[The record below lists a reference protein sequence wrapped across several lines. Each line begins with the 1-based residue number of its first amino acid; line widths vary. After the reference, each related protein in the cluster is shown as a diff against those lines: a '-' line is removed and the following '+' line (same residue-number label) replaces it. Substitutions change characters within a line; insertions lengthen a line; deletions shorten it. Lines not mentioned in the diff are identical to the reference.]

1 MLYRKPR
8 GMRLLWKLGVVVTA
22 LMLTS
27 CGASWHL
34 KRAIAKNPALAR
46 DTVLRIDTTIISQ
59 SVELRDTILIK
70 EVDTIRVVKNGVVV
84 DIRRSFD
91 TIEVDVECPPD
102 TIRILKEIPM
112 VQIVPE
118 KKERNLAIGGV
129 VGFILALV
137 LIRVAGRLIK

>member
-1 MLYRKPR
+1 
-8 GMRLLWKLGVVVTA
+8 MRLLWKLKVVAIA

-34 KRAIAKNPALAR
+34 KRAIAKNPALAQ
-46 DTVLRIDTTIISQ
+46 DTVLRIDTTIISR
-59 SVELRDTILIK
+59 SVEIRDTIVIK

-91 TIEVDVECPPD
+91 TIEVDVQCPPD
-102 TIRILKEIPM
+102 TIRVFKEVPM

-118 KKERNLAIGGV
+118 KKERNIALGGV
-129 VGFILALV
+129 IGFILALV
-137 LIRVAGRLIK
+137 LIRVAGRFIK

>member
-8 GMRLLWKLGVVVTA
+8 GMRLLWKLGAVSIA

-46 DTVLRIDTTIISQ
+46 DTVLRIDTTIIKE

-118 KKERNLAIGGV
+118 KKERNIALGGV
-129 VGFILALV
+129 IGFILALV

>member
-1 MLYRKPR
+1 
-8 GMRLLWKLGVVVTA
+8 MRLLWKLGVVSTA

-46 DTVLRIDTTIISQ
+46 DTVVKIDTTIISQ
-59 SVELRDTILIK
+59 SVEMRDTIFIK
-70 EVDTIRVVKNGVVV
+70 EVDTIQVVKNGVVV

-91 TIEVDVECPPD
+91 TIEVDVQCPPD
-102 TIRILKEIPM
+102 TIRVLKEIPM

-118 KKERNLAIGGV
+118 KKERNIAIGGAI
-129 VGFILALV
+129 GFILALV

>member
-1 MLYRKPR
+1 
-8 GMRLLWKLGVVVTA
+8 MRLLWKLSLVSIA

-46 DTVLRIDTTIISQ
+46 DTVVRIDTTIISQ
-59 SVELRDTILIK
+59 SVEIRDTIFIK
-70 EVDTIRVVKNGVVV
+70 EVDTIQVVKNGVVV

-91 TIEVDVECPPD
+91 TIEVDVQCPPD
-102 TIRILKEIPM
+102 TIRVFKEVPM

-118 KKERNLAIGGV
+118 KKERNIALGGV
-129 VGFILALV
+129 IGFILALV
-137 LIRVAGRLIK
+137 LIRVAGRLMK

>member
-1 MLYRKPR
+1 
-8 GMRLLWKLGVVVTA
+8 MRLLWKLSLVSIA

-59 SVELRDTILIK
+59 SVEMRDTIFIK
-70 EVDTIRVVKNGVVV
+70 EVDTIQVVKNGVVV

-91 TIEVDVECPPD
+91 TIEVDVQCPPD
-102 TIRILKEIPM
+102 TIRVFKEVPM

>member
-1 MLYRKPR
+1 
-8 GMRLLWKLGVVVTA
+8 MRLLWKLSLVSIA

-46 DTVLRIDTTIISQ
+46 DTVVRIDTTIISQ
-59 SVELRDTILIK
+59 SVEIRDTIFIK
-70 EVDTIRVVKNGVVV
+70 EVDTIQVVKNGVVV

-91 TIEVDVECPPD
+91 TIEVDVQCPPD
-102 TIRILKEIPM
+102 TIRVFKEVPM

-118 KKERNLAIGGV
+118 KKERNIALGGV

-137 LIRVAGRLIK
+137 LIRVAGRFIK

>member
-1 MLYRKPR
+1 M
-8 GMRLLWKLGVVVTA
+8 WKLSLVSIA

-46 DTVLRIDTTIISQ
+46 DTVVRIDTTIISQ
-59 SVELRDTILIK
+59 SVEMRDTIFIK
-70 EVDTIRVVKNGVVV
+70 EVDTIQVVKNGVVV

-91 TIEVDVECPPD
+91 TIEVDVQCPPD
-102 TIRILKEIPM
+102 TIRVFKEVPM

-118 KKERNLAIGGV
+118 KKERNIALGGV
-129 VGFILALV
+129 IGFILALV
-137 LIRVAGRLIK
+137 LIRVAGRFIK

>member
-1 MLYRKPR
+1 
-8 GMRLLWKLGVVVTA
+8 MRLLWKLSLVSIA

-46 DTVLRIDTTIISQ
+46 DTVLRIDTTIISR
-59 SVELRDTILIK
+59 SVEIRDTVLIK
-70 EVDTIRVVKNGVVV
+70 EVDTIQVVKNGVVV

-91 TIEVDVECPPD
+91 TIEVDVQCPPD
-102 TIRILKEIPM
+102 TIRVFKEVPM

-118 KKERNLAIGGV
+118 KKERNIALGGV
-129 VGFILALV
+129 IGFILALV
-137 LIRVAGRLIK
+137 LIRVAGRFIK

>member
-1 MLYRKPR
+1 
-8 GMRLLWKLGVVVTA
+8 MRLLWELSLVSIA

-46 DTVLRIDTTIISQ
+46 DTVLRIDTTIISR
-59 SVELRDTILIK
+59 SVEIRDTILIK
-70 EVDTIRVVKNGVVV
+70 EVDTIQVVKNGVVV

-91 TIEVDVECPPD
+91 TIEVDVQCPPD
-102 TIRILKEIPM
+102 TIRVFKEVPM

-118 KKERNLAIGGV
+118 KKERNIALGGV
-129 VGFILALV
+129 IGFILALV
-137 LIRVAGRLIK
+137 LIRVAGRFIK

>member
-8 GMRLLWKLGVVVTA
+8 GMRLLWKLSLVSIA

-46 DTVLRIDTTIISQ
+46 DTVVRIDTTIISQ
-59 SVELRDTILIK
+59 SVEMRDTIFIK
-70 EVDTIRVVKNGVVV
+70 EVDTIQVVKNGVVV

-91 TIEVDVECPPD
+91 TIEVDVQCPPD
-102 TIRILKEIPM
+102 TIRVFKEVPM

-118 KKERNLAIGGV
+118 KKERNIALGGV
-129 VGFILALV
+129 IGFILALV
-137 LIRVAGRLIK
+137 LIRVAGRFIK

>member
-1 MLYRKPR
+1 
-8 GMRLLWKLGVVVTA
+8 MRLLWKLSLVSIA

-59 SVELRDTILIK
+59 SVEIRDTIFIK
-70 EVDTIRVVKNGVVV
+70 EVDTIQVVKNGVVV

-91 TIEVDVECPPD
+91 TIEVDVQCPPD
-102 TIRILKEIPM
+102 TIRVFKEVPM

-118 KKERNLAIGGV
+118 KKERNIALGGV
-129 VGFILALV
+129 IGFILALV
-137 LIRVAGRLIK
+137 LILVAGRFIK

>member
-8 GMRLLWKLGVVVTA
+8 GMRLLWKLSLVSIA

-46 DTVLRIDTTIISQ
+46 DTVIRIDTTIISQ
-59 SVELRDTILIK
+59 SVEMRDTIFIK
-70 EVDTIRVVKNGVVV
+70 EVDTIQVVKNGVVV

-91 TIEVDVECPPD
+91 TIEVDVQCPPD
-102 TIRILKEIPM
+102 TIRVFKEVPM

-118 KKERNLAIGGV
+118 KKERNIALGGV
-129 VGFILALV
+129 IGFILALV
-137 LIRVAGRLIK
+137 LIRVAGRFIK

>member
-1 MLYRKPR
+1 
-8 GMRLLWKLGVVVTA
+8 MRLLWKLSLVSIA

-46 DTVLRIDTTIISQ
+46 DTVVRIDTTIISQ
-59 SVELRDTILIK
+59 SVEMRDTIFIK
-70 EVDTIRVVKNGVVV
+70 EVDTIQVVKNGVVV

-91 TIEVDVECPPD
+91 TIEVDVQCPPD
-102 TIRILKEIPM
+102 TIRILKEVPM

>member
-1 MLYRKPR
+1 
-8 GMRLLWKLGVVVTA
+8 MRLLWKLKVAAIA

-46 DTVLRIDTTIISQ
+46 DTVVRIDTTIISQ
-59 SVELRDTILIK
+59 SVEMRDTIFIK
-70 EVDTIRVVKNGVVV
+70 EVDTIQVVKNGVVV

-91 TIEVDVECPPD
+91 TIEVDVQCPPD
-102 TIRILKEIPM
+102 TIRVFKEVPM

-118 KKERNLAIGGV
+118 KKERNIALGGV
-129 VGFILALV
+129 IGFILALV
-137 LIRVAGRLIK
+137 LIRVAGRFIK

>member
-1 MLYRKPR
+1 M
-8 GMRLLWKLGVVVTA
+8 
-22 LMLTS
+22 
-27 CGASWHL
+27 
-34 KRAIAKNPALAR
+34 
-46 DTVLRIDTTIISQ
+46 
-59 SVELRDTILIK
+59 RDTIFIK
-70 EVDTIRVVKNGVVV
+70 EVDTIQVVKNGVVV

-91 TIEVDVECPPD
+91 TIEVDVQCPPD
-102 TIRILKEIPM
+102 TIRILKEVPM

>member
-1 MLYRKPR
+1 
-8 GMRLLWKLGVVVTA
+8 MRLLWKLSLVSIA

-59 SVELRDTILIK
+59 SVEMRDTIFIK
-70 EVDTIRVVKNGVVV
+70 EVDTIQVVKNGVVV

-91 TIEVDVECPPD
+91 TIEVDVQCPPD
-102 TIRILKEIPM
+102 TIRVFKEVPM

-118 KKERNLAIGGV
+118 KKERNIALGGV
-129 VGFILALV
+129 IGFILALV
-137 LIRVAGRLIK
+137 LIRVAGRFIK

>member
-1 MLYRKPR
+1 
-8 GMRLLWKLGVVVTA
+8 MRLLWKLSLVSIA

-46 DTVLRIDTTIISQ
+46 DTVLRIDTTIISR
-59 SVELRDTILIK
+59 SVEMRDTIFIK
-70 EVDTIRVVKNGVVV
+70 EVDTIQVVKNGVVV

-91 TIEVDVECPPD
+91 TIEVDVQCPPD
-102 TIRILKEIPM
+102 TIRVFKEVPM

-118 KKERNLAIGGV
+118 KKERNIALGGV
-129 VGFILALV
+129 IGFILALV
-137 LIRVAGRLIK
+137 LIRVAGRFIK

>member
-1 MLYRKPR
+1 
-8 GMRLLWKLGVVVTA
+8 MRLLWKLSLVSIA

-46 DTVLRIDTTIISQ
+46 DTVVRIDTTIISQ
-59 SVELRDTILIK
+59 SVEIRDTIFIK
-70 EVDTIRVVKNGVVV
+70 EVDTIQVVKNGVVV

-91 TIEVDVECPPD
+91 TIEVDVQCPPD
-102 TIRILKEIPM
+102 TIRVFKEVPM

-118 KKERNLAIGGV
+118 KKERNIALGGV
-129 VGFILALV
+129 IGFILALV
-137 LIRVAGRLIK
+137 LIRVAGRFIK